1 MSSAII
7 VERSITPARRAEL
20 GVDGWPL
27 WKDRVGSRTL
37 TWMQRKIT
45 IFWRRGGSDAGR
57 REPVTVGKGDLVII
71 PAAVAAGGQSRRAPA
86 LPLGRTVSGLLHHL
100 EKRSRRG
107 MGPACL
113 NPTA

>member
-37 TWMQRKIT
+37 TL
-45 IFWRRGGSDAGR
+45 DAAENNYFLAGEAVLTLEDG
-57 REPVTVGKGDLVII
+57 EPVTVGKGDLVII
-71 PAAVAAGGQSRRAPA
+71 PAGSCRWEVKADVRRHYRSDA
-86 LPLGRTVSGLLHHL
+86 LS
-100 EKRSRRG
+100 
-107 MGPACL
+107 PACCII
-113 NPTA
+113 

>member
-37 TWMQRKIT
+37 TL
-45 IFWRRGGSDAGR
+45 DAAENNYLLAGEAVLTLEDG
-57 REPVTVGKGDLVII
+57 EPVTVGKGDLVII
-71 PAAVAAGGQSRRAPA
+71 PAGNCRWEVKADVRRHYRSDA
-86 LPLGRTVSGLLHHL
+86 LS
-100 EKRSRRG
+100 
-107 MGPACL
+107 PACCII
-113 NPTA
+113 